1 MSLWIRIVLLG
12 LFSIPVW
19 GWSHVHG
26 TELQELLN
34 NQDYTLVA
42 FIGSENAQSQL
53 LDTEWPTVADAGGS
67 HISIDCNTEAE
78 FCEKQDVRSFPAIR
92 LYRSGGQVYEHYR
105 GPRLA
110 SKIKAFV
117 KRSLRPA
124 VSGLGAENV
133 TDFSST
139 DDYVF
144 ILHLTDADAGRGLY
158 KRFHDL
164 ATAFRDRY
172 SFGVVPAKE
181 QDGASTLEC
190 YNSLDEVQRST
201 QNLVDNFNSLKGFF
215 EICTSRLV
223 PEMTREN
230 KKYFTEGTGNVL
242 YYFSSHPDD
251 RERFSSSLR
260 ETVRKHIK
268 DLEFVTIDPVAFP
281 EVPANIGLKWD
292 FPAIALQDKSRGL
305 VFPSEKNDYITPSM
319 VENFVRSFKDGNTSP
334 SLWDPVEIGTKDKD
348 LNVDTS
354 SEEVATHDEL

>member
-1 MSLWIRIVLLG
+1 M
-12 LFSIPVW
+12 W
-19 GWSHVHG
+19 GWSHVSG
-26 TELQELLN
+26 TELQELLS

-42 FIGSENAQSQL
+42 FIG
-53 LDTEWPTVADAGGS
+53 V
-67 HISIDCNTEAE
+67 
-78 FCEKQDVRSFPAIR
+78 SFPSLVLDLDIVKNMTKWMEVTSQNCIAQGVKCMNITEG
-92 LYRSGGQVYEHYR
+92 LDS
-105 GPRLA
+105 PA
-110 SKIKAFV
+110 TFV

-144 ILHLTDADAGRGLY
+144 ILHLTDADAGKGLY

-164 ATAFRDRY
+164 ATMFRDRY

-181 QDGASTLEC
+181 QGGASTLEC
-190 YNSLDEVQRST
+190 YNSPDEVQRST
-201 QNLVDNFNSLKGFF
+201 QNLVDDFNSLKGFF
-215 EICTSRLV
+215 EICTSRMI

-242 YYFSSHPDD
+242 YYFGSHSDD

-268 DLEFVTIDPVAFP
+268 DLEFVTVDPVAFP
-281 EVPANIGLKWD
+281 EVPANIGLKWN

-319 VENFVRSFKDGNTSP
+319 VENSLRSFKDGNTSP
-334 SLWDPVEIGTKDKD
+334 SLWDPVEIGTKDED
-348 LNVDTS
+348 LGVETS
-354 SEEVATHDEL
+354 NEEVATHDEL